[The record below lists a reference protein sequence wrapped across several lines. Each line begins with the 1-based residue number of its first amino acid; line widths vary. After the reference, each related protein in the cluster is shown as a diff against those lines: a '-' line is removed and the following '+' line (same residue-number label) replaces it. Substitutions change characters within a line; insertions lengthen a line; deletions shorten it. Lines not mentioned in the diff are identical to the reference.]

1 MSKCRYHDLLFD
13 GAKLRRFL
21 QPHNTFSVLFP
32 YHVYGISLI
41 FVDNCKKNR
50 TFALKIRT
58 MAIDSAIFR
67 RSELLLGNEAMD
79 RIAQKRVI
87 IFGVGGVG
95 SWCAESLVRSGI
107 HHLTIVDSDCVSVTN
122 INRQLMATTNTVGQ
136 PKVEVLKERLLSIN
150 PQAEITALQKI
161 FSEES
166 ASEFCLEDYDYI
178 IDAIDSLKD
187 KAALILLAC
196 KTKAKFFSSMG
207 AALKLDPTRIK
218 VTEFWKV
225 QGDPLAR
232 AIRKKFKHYGQFPE
246 KKFQVVYSDE
256 LLDNLGCPPDD
267 EEVPS
272 TFNKPQTNGSLA
284 HITAIFGF
292 TLAGL
297 VISDAGQRASTDR

>member
-1 MSKCRYHDLLFD
+1 
-13 GAKLRRFL
+13 
-21 QPHNTFSVLFP
+21 
-32 YHVYGISLI
+32 
-41 FVDNCKKNR
+41 
-50 TFALKIRT
+50 
-58 MAIDSAIFR
+58 MAADSAIFR
-67 RSELLLGNEAMD
+67 RSELLLGKEAMEC
-79 RIAQKRVI
+79 IARKRVI

-122 INRQLMATTNTVGQ
+122 INRQLMATTKTVGL

-166 ASEFCLEDYDYI
+166 ASDFHLENYDYI

-187 KAALILLAC
+187 KVALILLAC
-196 KTKAKFFSSMG
+196 QTNARLFSSMG

-232 AIRKKFKHYGQFPE
+232 AIRKKFKHCEQYPE

-256 LLDNLGCPPDD
+256 LLENIGCPPDD

-272 TFNKPQTNGSLA
+272 TFNKPQTNGSLS

-297 VISDAGQRASTDR
+297 VIQDAAK

>member
-1 MSKCRYHDLLFD
+1 
-13 GAKLRRFL
+13 
-21 QPHNTFSVLFP
+21 
-32 YHVYGISLI
+32 
-41 FVDNCKKNR
+41 
-50 TFALKIRT
+50 

-67 RSELLLGNEAMD
+67 RSELLLGSDAMD

-107 HHLTIVDSDCVSVTN
+107 HHLTIVDSDCVSITN
-122 INRQLMATTNTVGQ
+122 INRQLMATTKTVGL

-150 PQAEITALQKI
+150 PQAEITALQQI

-166 ASEFCLEDYDYI
+166 ASKFCMEDYDYI

-187 KAALILLAC
+187 KATLILLAC
-196 KTKAKFFSSMG
+196 KTNAKLFSSMG

-232 AIRKKFKHYGQFPE
+232 AIRKKFKHYGQYPE

-256 LLDNLGCPPDD
+256 LLENLGCPPDD

-272 TFNKPQTNGSLA
+272 TFNKPQTNGSLS

-292 TLAGL
+292 MLAGL
-297 VISDAGQRASTDR
+297 VIQDATV

>member
-1 MSKCRYHDLLFD
+1 
-13 GAKLRRFL
+13 
-21 QPHNTFSVLFP
+21 
-32 YHVYGISLI
+32 
-41 FVDNCKKNR
+41 
-50 TFALKIRT
+50 

-67 RSELLLGNEAMD
+67 RSELLRGNEAMD

-107 HHLTIVDSDCVSVTN
+107 
-122 INRQLMATTNTVGQ
+122 RQTVGQ
-136 PKVEVLKERLLSIN
+136 VKVDALKERLLSIN
-150 PQAEITALQKI
+150 PKAEITALQQI
-161 FSEES
+161 FSEETAES
-166 ASEFCLEDYDYI
+166 FELDTYDYI

-232 AIRKKFKHYGQFPE
+232 ALRKKFKSQKLFP
-246 KKFQVVYSDE
+246 KRKFQCVYSDE
-256 LLDNLGCPPDD
+256 LLENRGQNATCGTEQCMCP
-267 EEVPS
+267 
-272 TFNKPQTNGSLA
+272 KAKNGPGDQSLLNHEWCSSKAQINGTLA

-292 TLAGL
+292 MLAGL
-297 VISDAGQRASTDR
+297 VVQDATAE

>member
-1 MSKCRYHDLLFD
+1 M
-13 GAKLRRFL
+13 
-21 QPHNTFSVLFP
+21 
-32 YHVYGISLI
+32 
-41 FVDNCKKNR
+41 
-50 TFALKIRT
+50 
-58 MAIDSAIFR
+58 
-67 RSELLLGNEAMD
+67 LGNEAME

-107 HHLTIVDSDCVSVTN
+107 RRLTIVDSDRVCITN
-122 INRQLMATTNTVGQ
+122 INRQLMATTKTVGQ
-136 PKVEVLKERLLSIN
+136 VKVEALRERLLTIN
-150 PQAEITALQKI
+150 PQAEITALQQV
-161 FSEES
+161 FSEET
-166 ASEFCLEDYDYI
+166 ASKFRLEEYNYI

-196 KTKAKFFSSMG
+196 KTNAKLFSSMG

-225 QGDPLAR
+225 EGDPLAR
-232 AIRKKFKHYGQFPE
+232 ALRKKFKHYGQFPE

-256 LLDNLGCPPDD
+256 LLENKGCPPDTD
-267 EEVPS
+267 ETPS
-272 TFNKPQTNGSLA
+272 LFNKPQTNGSLA

-297 VISDAGQRASTDR
+297 VIQDAIKA

>member
-1 MSKCRYHDLLFD
+1 MD
-13 GAKLRRFL
+13 
-21 QPHNTFSVLFP
+21 
-32 YHVYGISLI
+32 
-41 FVDNCKKNR
+41 
-50 TFALKIRT
+50 
-58 MAIDSAIFR
+58 AIFR
-67 RSELLLGNEAMD
+67 RSELLLGHEAME

-107 HHLTIVDSDCVSVTN
+107 RQLTIVDSDRVCITN
-122 INRQLMATTNTVGQ
+122 INRQLMATTKTVGQ
-136 PKVEVLKERLLSIN
+136 VKVEALKERLLTIN
-150 PQAEITALQKI
+150 PSAEITALQQV

-166 ASEFCLEDYDYI
+166 ASTFCLEDYDYI

-187 KAALILLAC
+187 KAQLILIAC
-196 KTKAKFFSSMG
+196 KTNAKLFSSMG
-207 AALKLDPTRIK
+207 AALKLDPTRIR

-256 LLDNLGCPPDD
+256 LLENKGCPPDTD
-267 EEVPS
+267 ETPS
-272 TFNKPQTNGSLA
+272 LFNKPQTNGSLA

-297 VISDAGQRASTDR
+297 VIQDATIA